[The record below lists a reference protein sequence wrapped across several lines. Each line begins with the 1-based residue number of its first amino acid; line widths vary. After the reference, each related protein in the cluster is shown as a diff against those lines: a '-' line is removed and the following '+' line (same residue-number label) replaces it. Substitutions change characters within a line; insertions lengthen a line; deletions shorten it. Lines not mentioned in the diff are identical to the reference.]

1 MGNEVPVTQ
10 NTVDDKKSR
19 SYYGVRPDFTDNDSQ
34 NKNVYSGG
42 SDAINDLDLNDGKN
56 RYVIMSPDQNS
67 RDVEAMMKRKYP
79 KSSFSRI
86 NNDEFK
92 MVSSNG
98 DEIAI
103 VHSNMHGKHVI
114 LVERPTNRKKTTD
127 QPAADT
133 QVNEHFYPRFRTN
146 SAAYHKANKYRED
159 DEVMRKPAPI
169 LPAYE
174 PPKKDH
180 YLIVKSKTPLDTPVH
195 EGKKIGDETYAVPI
209 HKDDHDKLNGLSP
222 YHRSHDESEIIS
234 NEDFRNRE
242 LPKYRSEVMK
252 KILPGIDAE
261 FKGAR
266 KIPTPE
272 NNDHYALLHVPK
284 GAEEDVKKLNGVKV
298 SPKGRYYVMI
308 PKSVHEINT
317 TDKNIIVGDMT
328 GFHDVNNVNNPN
340 RYKWAPNYH
349 MTHAISVEKTLS
361 PEDIKQM
368 KTNK

>member
-42 SDAINDLDLNDGKN
+42 SDAINDLDLNDGKT

-67 RDVEAMMKRKYP
+67 RDIEAMMKRKYP

-127 QPAADT
+127 QSAVDSP
-133 QVNEHFYPRFRTN
+133 VNEHFHPTF
-146 SAAYHKANKYRED
+146 KASTLNWGNRRKYREN
-159 DEVMRKPAPI
+159 DEVLRKPAPI

-195 EGKKIGDETYAVPI
+195 EGKKIGDDMYAIPVY
-209 HKDDHDKLNGLSP
+209 KDDYNKVKGLVP
-222 YHRSHDESEIIS
+222 YHKSYDETEVIS

-242 LPKYRSEVMK
+242 LPKYKSSVMS

-261 FKGAR
+261 FKDAR
-266 KIPTPE
+266 NSLMPE
-272 NNDHYALLHVPK
+272 ANDHYALLHVPK
-284 GAEEDVKKLNGVKV
+284 GAEEDVKKLNSVKV

-308 PKSVHEINT
+308 PKSVHETNT